1 MHFVTFCGYSYIL
14 IEKATVN
21 SDSTQMHILI
31 EEAGNGSE
39 EAFREIFEH
48 LNNRLFL
55 YCLSHTKDRDDA
67 LDILQ
72 ETFVEIWVG
81 LPKFSYRSDEAFYGF
96 TFTILKR
103 KLIRYYKKSKRDA
116 MSIEENDTDSS
127 YEMEKEDY
135 RYLLKHIRLLGEKYQ
150 DLLRLRYWS
159 GMTFGEISSVL
170 GITESAAKVRHHRAL
185 QKLRVNLH
193 EHGNTI

>member
-1 MHFVTFCGYSYIL
+1 M
-14 IEKATVN
+14 N
-21 SDSTQMHILI
+21 SGGIQLHILI
-31 EEAGNGSE
+31 EEARNGSE
-39 EAFREIFEH
+39 KAFREIFEH
-48 LNNRLFL
+48 LNDRLFL
-55 YCLSHTKDRDDA
+55 YCLSHTKGRDDA

-72 ETFVEIWVG
+72 DTFVELWIG
-81 LPKFSYRSDEAFYGF
+81 LQKFSYKSDEAFYGF
-96 TFTILKR
+96 IFTILKR
-103 KLIRYYKKSKRDA
+103 KLIRYYKKSKRKTV
-116 MSIEENDTDSS
+116 SLEENGLDPS
-127 YEMEKEDY
+127 YEMEKEDH
-135 RYLLKHIRLLGEKYQ
+135 RYLLRHISALGEKYQ